1 MLKYIEHID
10 KLGHRGQA
18 WIGFVEVS
26 RSGRTVYFNG
36 MALQRIPGGG
46 VNGNHRDVE
55 TGDEYWI
62 SGVKKK
68 GTNRH
73 WAGGGEILVEKRAL
87 SELLELRGWTSLPHG
102 YKLTSDIV
110 PTNVEKFVPILN
122 EAERDHRPTG
132 TPFRNQAL
140 EPDTHR

>member
-46 VNGNHRDVE
+46 VNGNHRAVQPE
-55 TGDEYWI
+55 TNIGFPVSRRKEQTGI
-62 SGVKKK
+62 GQAAVKYLLKSARYR
-68 GTNRH
+68 NY
-73 WAGGGEILVEKRAL
+73 L
-87 SELLELRGWTSLPHG
+87 SYEDGPRCRMA
-102 YKLTSDIV
+102 I
-110 PTNVEKFVPILN
+110 N
-122 EAERDHRPTG
+122 
-132 TPFRNQAL
+132 
-140 EPDTHR
+140 